1 MIAKNTSA
9 LLAEDICA
17 RVDESA
23 CIARLVDLVQH
34 KSYTETDGERALAEH
49 MAEIARDLGMEA
61 KLQPVEGTRVNSIA
75 TLKGQGGGKS
85 LLFNGHL
92 DTNPATSGWTVDP
105 WGGVVD
111 DSFIYGIGVSNM
123 KAGDAAYLCAVE
135 TILRA
140 GVRLKGDVILS
151 FVVGELQGG
160 IGTVRMIEQGVRAD
174 FFINSEPTD
183 LQALTLHAGAFS
195 FEIELIGNTRHL
207 SKREEAC
214 DALAAAAALVPRI
227 NGITFS
233 GTTSQEHRSVNR
245 GHVGVLRA
253 GLGPEFHE
261 WRPPQV
267 ADHAKVIGTCRYAPS
282 QNIDVV
288 MADLRRMLDAL
299 VLEFPGLQTSL
310 SSHDVR
316 KNKPQMPPFEV
327 AKNAKIVQVINRAH
341 MAVCGTTQPTG
352 AIRPSSFFGT
362 DAAHLAAAGMEGI
375 VCGPGGEFNT
385 MPDERVRKTQFLN
398 CVKMYIHAICE
409 ICEVNLEGPV
419 VNNH

>member
-1 MIAKNTSA
+1 MA
-9 LLAEDICA
+9 DIC
-17 RVDESA
+17 E
-23 CIARLVDLVQH
+23 
-34 KSYTETDGERALAEH
+34 K
-49 MAEIARDLGMEA
+49 LGLEA
-61 KLQPVEGTRVNSIA
+61 YLQPVEGDRVNAIA
-75 TLKGQGGGKS
+75 TLKGTGGGAS

-111 DSFIYGIGVSNM
+111 DDFVYGIGVSNM

-135 TILRA
+135 TILKA

-174 FFINSEPTD
+174 YFINSEPTD
-183 LQALTLHAGAFS
+183 LQALTLHAGALS

-214 DALAAAAALVPRI
+214 DALAAAVALVPRI
-227 NGITFS
+227 NGITFT
-233 GTTSQEHRSVNR
+233 GAGDDMHRSVNR

-267 ADHAKVIGTCRYAPS
+267 ADHARIVGTCRYAPS
-282 QNIDVV
+282 QSIDGV
-288 MADLRRMLDAL
+288 MADMEQMLEVL
-299 VLEFPGLQTSL
+299 KLEFPGLQTSL
-310 SSHDVR
+310 ASHDVR
-316 KNKPQMPPFEV
+316 KNKPQMPPFEISPE
-327 AKNAKIVQVINRAH
+327 ARIVQVMNRAH
-341 MAVCGTTQPTG
+341 MAVRGTPQPTG
-352 AIRPSSFFGT
+352 AMRPPSFYGT
-362 DAAHLAAAGMEGI
+362 DAAHLAAAKMEGI

-385 MPDERVRKTQFLN
+385 MPDERVHRTQFTD

-409 ICEVNLEGPV
+409 ICEAELAEAT
-419 VNNH
+419 